1 MEPDTPETE
10 EVEEV
15 EEVEEAVA
23 GEDVTVTAGTATAAG
38 TGNEVGK

>member
-15 EEVEEAVA
+15 DETEAVD
-23 GEDVTVTAGTATAAG
+23 GEDVTVAAGTATATGA
-38 TGNEVGK
+38 GNEVGE